1 MGLKGKSR
9 GQRRPKLRE
18 ARGDRETK
26 NPQPLEG
33 LGGGKHLAIT
43 LHIGSHSRVLK
54 TEAIGSG
61 CYVEKDCKEPGEKR
75 RSIRR
80 QIAKTLARD
89 TTMGWTSLVRSGGG
103 KK

>member
-9 GQRRPKLRE
+9 EQRRPKLRE
-18 ARGDRETK
+18 TKGHGETK

-33 LGGGKHLAIT
+33 LGGSKHLAFT

-61 CYVEKDCKEPGEKR
+61 CYVEKDWKEPG
-75 RSIRR
+75 
-80 QIAKTLARD
+80 
-89 TTMGWTSLVRSGGG
+89 
-103 KK
+103 KKQGDQLGDKLQKPWQEI

>member
-1 MGLKGKSR
+1 MGLEGKSR

-18 ARGDRETK
+18 AKGDGETK

-33 LGGGKHLAIT
+33 LGGSKHLAFT
-43 LHIGSHSRVLK
+43 LHTGSHSRVLK

-61 CYVEKDCKEPGEKR
+61 CHVEKDWKEPG

-80 QIAKTLARD
+80 QTAKTLARD
-89 TTMGWTSLVRSGGG
+89 ITMAWTSLVCSGGG